1 MPDVKTYLNYI
12 GGEWVE
18 SASGELIT
26 SLNPATQEVVAYAQK
41 STAEDMQKAIAAAK
55 HAFKTSD
62 WSVTPGRRQEALLE
76 FADRLEERQESLI
89 ELLSR
94 ENGKTLSEARAC
106 VAGKYAGCIDFLR
119 YYAGAARQ
127 VYGRSTSI
135 SETSFGVIAR
145 EAIGVVAVIVP
156 WNWPASLMIRDMAPA
171 LAAGN
176 AVIVKPASYTP
187 AICTE
192 FIEILSEI
200 KSIPK
205 GIVSIVTGS
214 GPVVGE
220 AIAASDDV
228 DMIAFTGDGITAARI
243 AQVAAPTQKK
253 MVTEL
258 GGKSPNVIFEDAD
271 LNKAIPAAVWAFL
284 CTSGQFCMAGTRLIV
299 QDTIHDKFCSALKDA
314 IEQLKVGRGTDK
326 DIDLGPMIAEAHL
339 NKVMKYI
346 EIGKSEG
353 KVLTGGNRL
362 TGPEYDEGWFVAPT
376 VVTDLAPDARLVQEE
391 VFGPVLA
398 VQKFHTETEAIEL
411 ANGTKYGLAG
421 AVWTQR
427 CDQGRARRQEDQ
439 GGDGVDQ
446 HLQQVLCG
454 DGVWWLQGQRERE
467 GNGHRGSERVHG
479 TQAHQLR
486 LESDVLILA
495 RTASGIPDG
504 RGRWSWTPL
513 GAQATLAGGPVRVAG
528 RVLRLAADGAEQLS
542 LCVLRRLESA
552 DRRRHSPLVG
562 R

>member
-55 HAFKTSD
+55 HAFSTSD
-62 WSVTPGRRQEALLE
+62 WSVTPGLRQQALLE

-200 KSIPK
+200 ESIPK

-258 GGKSPNVIFEDAD
+258 GGKSPNVVFEDAD
-271 LNKAIPAAVWAFL
+271 LDKAIPAAVWAFL

-326 DIDLGPMIAEAHL
+326 DIDLGPMIAEGHL

-353 KVLTGGNRL
+353 RVLTGGNRL
-362 TGPEYDEGWFVAPT
+362 TGPDYDDGWFVAPT

-421 AVWTQR
+421 AVWTSDVTR
-427 CDQGRARRQEDQ
+427 AMRVARKIKAGTVWINTYNKFYAETEFGGCKASGNGRAM
-439 GGDGVDQ
+439 
-446 HLQQVLCG
+446 
-454 DGVWWLQGQRERE
+454 
-467 GNGHRGSERVHG
+467 
-479 TQAHQLR
+479 
-486 LESDVLILA
+486 
-495 RTASGIPDG
+495 GIEALNEYTELKHINFD
-504 RGRWSWTPL
+504 
-513 GAQATLAGGPVRVAG
+513 
-528 RVLRLAADGAEQLS
+528 LS
-542 LCVLRRLESA
+542 
-552 DRRRHSPLVG
+552 PTY
-562 R
+562 

>member
-421 AVWTQR
+421 AVWT
-427 CDQGRARRQEDQ
+427 
-439 GGDGVDQ
+439 
-446 HLQQVLCG
+446 
-454 DGVWWLQGQRERE
+454 
-467 GNGHRGSERVHG
+467 
-479 TQAHQLR
+479 
-486 LESDVLILA
+486 SDVTRA
-495 RTASGIPDG
+495 
-504 RGRWSWTPL
+504 
-513 GAQATLAGGPVRVAG
+513 VRVARKIKAGTVWINTYNKFYAETEFGGCKASGNG
-528 RVLRLAADGAEQLS
+528 RAMGIEALNEYTELKHINFDLS
-542 LCVLRRLESA
+542 
-552 DRRRHSPLVG
+552 PTY
-562 R
+562 

>member
-62 WSVTPGRRQEALLE
+62 WSVTPGRRQQALLE

-200 KSIPK
+200 ESIPK

-253 MVTEL
+253 IVTEL

-271 LNKAIPAAVWAFL
+271 LSKAIPAAVWAFL

-299 QDTIHDKFCSALKDA
+299 QDTIHDQFCSALKDA
-314 IEQLKVGRGTDK
+314 IERLKVGRGTDK
-326 DIDLGPMIAEAHL
+326 DVDLGPMIAEGHL

-353 KVLTGGNRL
+353 RVLTGGNRL
-362 TGPEYDEGWFVAPT
+362 TGPEYDDGWFVAPT
-376 VVTDLAPDARLVQEE
+376 VVTDLAADARLVQEE

-398 VQKFHTETEAIEL
+398 VQKFHTEIEAIEL

-421 AVWTQR
+421 AVWT
-427 CDQGRARRQEDQ
+427 
-439 GGDGVDQ
+439 
-446 HLQQVLCG
+446 
-454 DGVWWLQGQRERE
+454 
-467 GNGHRGSERVHG
+467 
-479 TQAHQLR
+479 
-486 LESDVLILA
+486 SDVTRA
-495 RTASGIPDG
+495 
-504 RGRWSWTPL
+504 
-513 GAQATLAGGPVRVAG
+513 VRVARKIKAGTVWINTYNKFYAETEFGGCKASGNG
-528 RVLRLAADGAEQLS
+528 RAMGIEALNEYTELKHINFDLS
-542 LCVLRRLESA
+542 
-552 DRRRHSPLVG
+552 PTY
-562 R
+562 